1 MLGPPPYLR
10 GAARVSIS
18 LPVLPRQLKR
28 TEVMRRVVWSPG
40 LGEALVIPGVVTAI
54 EELMWPCAVPMET
67 GSVTIGTL
75 EENSWFLPIVTGL
88 GEG

>member
-1 MLGPPPYLR
+1 M
-10 GAARVSIS
+10 
-18 LPVLPRQLKR
+18 
-28 TEVMRRVVWSPG
+28 WSPG

-54 EELMWPCAVPMET
+54 ELMWQCGVPMET

-75 EENSWFLPIVTGL
+75 EENSWFLPIVIGL

>member
-1 MLGPPPYLR
+1 MVLGPPPYLR

-28 TEVMRRVVWSPG
+28 TEVMRRVVWSPE

-54 EELMWPCAVPMET
+54 ELMWQCGVPMET

-75 EENSWFLPIVTGL
+75 EENSWFLPIVIGL